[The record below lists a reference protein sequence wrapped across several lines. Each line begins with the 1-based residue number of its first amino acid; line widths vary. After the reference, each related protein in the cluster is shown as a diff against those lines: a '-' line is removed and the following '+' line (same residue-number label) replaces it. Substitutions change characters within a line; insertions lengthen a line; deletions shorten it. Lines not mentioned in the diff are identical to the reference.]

1 MGNRFFNLLPILKIQ
16 EGYFIMPKQVSFPGF
31 GIGPF
36 TVDPDAISIGDFA
49 IKWYAVFI
57 VCGMITAALY
67 VHFRSK
73 KYGMLLDDLL
83 DLCIYIV
90 FPAVIGT
97 RLYYVIFKKLEDPS
111 TYTTLW
117 QVINIRDGG
126 LAIYGGIITGAIMTF
141 TVLSVKKMRIAP
153 FVDIIAPGV
162 MIAQAIGRWGNFMN
176 VEAYGSETTLPWR
189 MGIVEFGKWIYV
201 HPTFLYESLWN
212 VLGFVLL
219 MFLYKR
225 KKFDGQICLSYVAW
239 YGFGRMFIE
248 GLRTDSLYIGNTGI
262 RVSQLIAAICFVGA
276 VTALIWLSIRL
287 KNKPLATCM
296 YTPESKNYK
305 ASLEA
310 IAQYEKSC
318 QEKAKA
324 KEEKRKEKEAARKQK

>member
-1 MGNRFFNLLPILKIQ
+1 
-16 EGYFIMPKQVSFPGF
+16 MPKQVSFPGF

-36 TVDPDAISIGDFA
+36 TVDPDAITFGDFA

-57 VCGMITAALY
+57 VCGMIAAALY

-111 TYTTLW
+111 SYTTLW

-126 LAIYGGIITGAIMTF
+126 LAIYGGIIVGAIMTF
-141 TVLSVKKMRIAP
+141 TVLYVKKMRIAP

-239 YGFGRMFIE
+239 YGLGRMFIE

-262 RVSQLIAAICFVGA
+262 RVSQLLAALCLVGA
-276 VTALIWLSIRL
+276 VTALIWLGIRL

-296 YTPESKNYK
+296 YTPASKHYE

-310 IAQYEKSC
+310 IAKYEEAC
-318 QEKAKA
+318 KAKTKA
-324 KEEKRKEKEAARKQK
+324 KEEKRKEKEAARKRK

>member
-1 MGNRFFNLLPILKIQ
+1 
-16 EGYFIMPKQVSFPGF
+16 
-31 GIGPF
+31 
-36 TVDPDAISIGDFA
+36 
-49 IKWYAVFI
+49 
-57 VCGMITAALY
+57 MITAALY
-67 VHFRSK
+67 VYFRSK
-73 KYGMLLDDLL
+73 KYGLLLDDLL
-83 DLCIYIV
+83 DLAIYIV

-111 TYTTLW
+111 SYTTLW

-126 LAIYGGIITGAIMTF
+126 LAIYGGIIVGAIMTF
-141 TVLSVKKMRIAP
+141 TVLAVKKMRIAP
-153 FVDIIAPGV
+153 FVDIIAPAV

-189 MGIVEFGKWIYV
+189 MGLVELGEWIYV

-225 KKFDGQICLSYVAW
+225 KKFDGQICLGYVAW
-239 YGFGRMFIE
+239 YGLGRMFIE
-248 GLRTDSLYIGNTGI
+248 GLRTDSLYIGSTGI
-262 RVSQLIAAICFVGA
+262 RVSQLLAALCLVGA
-276 VTALIWLSIRL
+276 LAAMIWLSIRL

-296 YTPESKNYK
+296 YKPEAKHYE

-310 IAQYEKSC
+310 IALYEETC
-318 QEKAKA
+318 KA
-324 KEEKRKEKEAARKQK
+324 KEEKRKERKAARRQK